1 MHLVTCMLIGKP
13 FICRVED
20 TVNVLGKY
28 NLSDPY
34 EVVHSLSPGENHA
47 LLTNVPLHKQC

>member
-13 FICRVED
+13 FICRVEN